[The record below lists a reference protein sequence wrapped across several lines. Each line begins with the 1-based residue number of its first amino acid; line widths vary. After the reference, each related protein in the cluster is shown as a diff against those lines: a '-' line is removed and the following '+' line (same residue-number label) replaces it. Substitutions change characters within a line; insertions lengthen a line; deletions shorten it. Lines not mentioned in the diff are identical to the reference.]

1 MSAKP
6 SVVIDLK
13 FSREAMQ
20 MALAGAFPGREVIDL
35 GDPQNKERDLST
47 AAYAVLWKPDPSLF
61 QRASGLQVLFS
72 GGAGVDHV
80 LTLPGLPDLP
90 IVRFVDRSLTDRMSE
105 WVVLNCLYHLRHM
118 PTYLKQQRNT
128 LWNEIALQ
136 PEARD
141 VTVGVMGLGVLGQ
154 DAARKLKMMG
164 FHVIGWSRRQ
174 KQLDGIE
181 TFDEDNMN
189 DFLSQTDILVG
200 LLPLTNETRGLYDSS
215 LFAKLK
221 QGGALGKPVFLNA
234 GRGGS
239 QVEVDVIS
247 ALEKGVLGA
256 ASLDVFEKEPLGVD
270 SPLWTMENVV
280 VTPHA
285 AAASDVRALFAHV
298 EAQIA
303 RFEAGEPLEHVVDRH
318 AGY

>member
-13 FSREAMQ
+13 FSREAMDR
-20 MALAGAFPGREVIDL
+20 ALASAFQDREVIDL
-35 GDPQNKERDLST
+35 GNPDHADRDISQ
-47 AAYAVLWKPDPSLF
+47 ASYAILWKPGPTLF
-61 QRASGLQVLFS
+61 QKATSLQVLFS

-80 LTLPGLPDLP
+80 LTLPGLPNLP

-105 WVVLNCLYHLRHM
+105 WVVLNCLYHLRRM
-118 PTYLKQQRNT
+118 PQYLKQQREK
-128 LWNEIALQ
+128 LWHEIAMQ
-136 PEARD
+136 PEARE
-141 VTVGVMGLGVLGQ
+141 VTVGVMGLGVLGL
-154 DAARKLKMMG
+154 DAVRKLKVMG
-164 FHVIGWSRRQ
+164 FNVIGWSRR
-174 KQLDGIE
+174 KKEIEGIE
-181 TFDEDNMN
+181 TFDEDHID
-189 DFLSQTDILVG
+189 DFLARTDMLVG

-239 QVEVDVIS
+239 QVETDVIA

-256 ASLDVFEKEPLGVD
+256 ASLDVFEKEPLLID
-270 SPLWTMENVV
+270 SPLWTMENVA

-285 AAASDVRALFAHV
+285 AAESDVRALFAHV

-303 RFEAGEPLEHVVDRH
+303 RFEAGKPLEHVVDR
-318 AGY
+318 ASGY